1 MKLIDMTV
9 SEFIDEIDS
18 NSSAPGG
25 GSVSALA
32 SSIGIALTRMMAYL
46 SFGKNSY
53 ENLDESIRREFI
65 DKFNKLGDLKQEIN
79 EMIDR
84 DTESFTE
91 YMKAIK
97 MPKETEE
104 QIKDRKMAIEDAKL
118 FSIDVPLKTAKL
130 SLEALESIDYISA
143 YGNKNAITDM
153 AVGILMMYAGL
164 EGAILNVKVNLKGLN
179 NEELKLIYTKEVKKI
194 LIEAKEIKNKIIKDI
209 HSTLD
214 N

>member
-118 FSIDVPLKTAKL
+118 FSIDLPLKTAKL
-130 SLEALESIDYISA
+130 SLEALESIDYIST

>member
-18 NSSAPGG
+18 NSPAPGG

-32 SSIGIALTRMMAYL
+32 SSIGIALTRMMAHL
-46 SFGKNSY
+46 SFGKDAY
-53 ENLDESIRREFI
+53 ENLDENIRREFI
-65 DKFNKLGDLKQEIN
+65 DKFNKLGDLRQEIN

-84 DTESFTE
+84 DTESFKE
-91 YMKAIK
+91 FMKAIK

-104 QIKDRKMAIEDAKL
+104 QIKERKLDIEDAKL

-130 SLEALESIDYISA
+130 SLEALESIDYIVT
-143 YGNKNAITDM
+143 YGNKNAITDI
-153 AVGILMMYAGL
+153 AVGILMIHSGL

-179 NEELKLIYTKEVKKI
+179 NEELKSIYTKEVKKI
-194 LIEAKEIKNKIIKDI
+194 LIEAEEIKNKIIKEI
-209 HSTLD
+209 HYTLD

>member
-53 ENLDESIRREFI
+53 EDLDESIRREFI

-130 SLEALESIDYISA
+130 SLEALESIDYIVK
-143 YGNKNAITDM
+143 YGNKNAITDI
-153 AVGILMMYAGL
+153 AVGILMMYSGL
-164 EGAILNVKVNLKGLN
+164 EGAILNVKVNLKRLN
-179 NEELKLIYTKEVKKI
+179 NEELKSIYTKDVKEI
-194 LIEAKEIKNKIIKDI
+194 LSEAEEIKNKIIKEI

>member
-65 DKFNKLGDLKQEIN
+65 DEFNKLGDLKQEIN

>member
-65 DKFNKLGDLKQEIN
+65 DKFNKLGDLKHEIN

-130 SLEALESIDYISA
+130 SLEALESIDYIST

>member
-1 MKLIDMTV
+1 MDYI
-9 SEFIDEIDS
+9 
-18 NSSAPGG
+18 
-25 GSVSALA
+25 
-32 SSIGIALTRMMAYL
+32 

-130 SLEALESIDYISA
+130 SLEALESIDYIST